1 MPILSA
7 KKIID
12 LSPCFL
18 VELPVNEN
26 SIEIE
31 YTIDGYEMHILCEV
45 DPDGGASISGALGLY
60 PVNKITIIA
69 QKEVDFTPDIPGS
82 NSGGRDFANVQPF
95 FQEKLNNYGPV
106 VVEAFRRILSFYKF
120 NLNQPNLDPVN
131 FKNNKFY
138 DMQWYDNNGH
148 DYGSLTLSFSSPLV
162 GQTNRL
168 FEVEPYRVSDY
179 ELLKETLIHGSTEEL
194 QHQILSDAQSAIM
207 GKNLRRGVF
216 EIAVACEL
224 AVKRTFF
231 SKQSFSGD
239 AFEFMED
246 KGKVKVTVLEF
257 ISSIAKAVFNE
268 SFKDN
273 SSVDYQR
280 IDYLFRCRNK
290 IAHRGELVF
299 KDDSGN
305 VCEASPVIVREW
317 YKSARTLI
325 RWLESQEQLK

>member
-1 MPILSA
+1 MLILSG
-7 KKIID
+7 KKVID

-31 YTIDGYEMHILCEV
+31 YTIDGYDMHILCEV
-45 DPDGGASISGALGLY
+45 NPEGGSSISGALGLY

-69 QKEVDFTPDIPGS
+69 QKEVDFTPDIPVSG
-82 NSGGRDFANVQPF
+82 SGGRDFTNIGSF
-95 FQEKLNNYGPV
+95 FEEKLDDYGPV
-106 VVEAFRRILSFYKF
+106 VIEAFRRILSFYKF
-120 NLNQPNLDPVN
+120 NLNQPNLDPIN

-148 DYGSLTLSFSSPLV
+148 NYGSPTLSFSSPLI
-162 GQTNRL
+162 GLTNKL

-179 ELLKETLIHGSTEEL
+179 ELLKATLLQGSKEEL

-207 GKNLRRGVF
+207 GNNLRRGVF
-216 EIAVACEL
+216 EMAVACEL

-231 SKQSFSGD
+231 SKRSFSSD

-257 ISSIAKAVFNE
+257 ISSIAKAVFDE

-273 SSVDYQR
+273 SLVDYQR
-280 IDYLFRCRNK
+280 IDYLFRCRN
-290 IAHRGELVF
+290 
-299 KDDSGN
+299 N
-305 VCEASPVIVREW
+305 SPPRRVNI
-317 YKSARTLI
+317 
-325 RWLESQEQLK
+325 